1 MTTSRIQSIQR
12 IANKDPDGYPK
23 YRVKSSSAHTYI
35 VAVDFRDVSYD
46 HAQYGTPWG
55 CTCPARG
62 NCHHVTAVIAHRAA
76 ERDQDARALY
86 NNAKEF
92 TADLLHTALE
102 SVDWREI
109 VENHEHDDED

>member
-1 MTTSRIQSIQR
+1 MLSEGERAGTLKLKEEMSRMTTSIIQSIQR

-62 NCHHVTAVIAHRAA
+62 NCHHVTAVIARRAA
-76 ERDQDARALY
+76 E
-86 NNAKEF
+86 
-92 TADLLHTALE
+92 
-102 SVDWREI
+102 
-109 VENHEHDDED
+109 DED

>member
-23 YRVKSSSAHTYI
+23 YRVKSSSGHTYT

-62 NCHHVTAVIAHRAA
+62 NCHHVTAVIARRAA
-76 ERDQDARALY
+76 E
-86 NNAKEF
+86 
-92 TADLLHTALE
+92 
-102 SVDWREI
+102 
-109 VENHEHDDED
+109 DED